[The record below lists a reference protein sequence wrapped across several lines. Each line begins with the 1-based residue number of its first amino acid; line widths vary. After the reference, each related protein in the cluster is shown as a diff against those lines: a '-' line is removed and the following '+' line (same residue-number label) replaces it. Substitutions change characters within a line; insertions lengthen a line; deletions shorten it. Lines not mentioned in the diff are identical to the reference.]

1 MLEKIKT
8 LRERTG
14 LGILECKEALL
25 KTNGDIEKSITYLK
39 EKGVI
44 KSLEKAARKSGDGIT
59 HIVSNNDTVYLV
71 DIACETDFVSRNA
84 TFIEKTKDLSTLIC
98 KNNIAVEDKEN
109 NLITSNIQELTHQ
122 FGENIYLRHIEVF
135 KNTDSQYVAY
145 YVHQGGKIG
154 VVALFHTDSKETHQD
169 TRFKELTK
177 DVCMQICAMI
187 PKFISL
193 EDVDAQW
200 TEEQKN
206 ILKAQIASVNKPEKV
221 KENIL
226 SGKIKQLYKEIV
238 LLEQVFVKDSSFTI
252 SQLVD
257 QYNKEKSENI
267 KIVKFVRHS
276 LD

>member
-1 MLEKIKT
+1 
-8 LRERTG
+8 
-14 LGILECKEALL
+14 
-25 KTNGDIEKSITYLK
+25 
-39 EKGVI
+39 
-44 KSLEKAARKSGDGIT
+44 
-59 HIVSNNDTVYLV
+59 
-71 DIACETDFVSRNA
+71 
-84 TFIEKTKDLSTLIC
+84 
-98 KNNIAVEDKEN
+98 
-109 NLITSNIQELTHQ
+109 
-122 FGENIYLRHIEVF
+122 
-135 KNTDSQYVAY
+135 
-145 YVHQGGKIG
+145 
-154 VVALFHTDSKETHQD
+154 
-169 TRFKELTK
+169 
-177 DVCMQICAMI
+177 MQICAMI